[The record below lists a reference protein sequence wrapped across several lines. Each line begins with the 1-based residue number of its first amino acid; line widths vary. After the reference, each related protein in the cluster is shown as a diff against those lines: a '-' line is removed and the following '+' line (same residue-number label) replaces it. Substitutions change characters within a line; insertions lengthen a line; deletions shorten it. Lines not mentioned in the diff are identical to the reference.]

1 MQVSRT
7 VGVENR
13 FMSGPVDVWSIALPL
28 PGDLAVRLST
38 AERVVAERDRLHR
51 ENKELRQVLEAT
63 VELNRMNDRHI
74 EAEAKVKAL
83 VAELGSWTQANQE
96 IAALKAGIVAYRVG
110 GGWPATWEKAHGS
123 LVSPTAQE
131 TTG

>member
-1 MQVSRT
+1 
-7 VGVENR
+7 
-13 FMSGPVDVWSIALPL
+13 
-28 PGDLAVRLST
+28 
-38 AERVVAERDRLHR
+38 
-51 ENKELRQVLEAT
+51 
-63 VELNRMNDRHI
+63 MNDRHI